1 MNYTIEELKEILLEN
16 DYPASNKK
24 LLDSVIKQ
32 LQNLTSEGKVAF
44 EKWCDDSVIELCK
57 GAKYEFFGFA
67 PIAAYYF
74 AKTTEIKTVRIVLS
88 AKLAGVPNEII
99 RERVRDLYV

>member
-32 LQNLTSEGKVAF
+32 LQNLTPEGKVAF
-44 EKWCDDSVIELCK
+44 EKWCDTRTLPSFDIEGVTVDYMKTYHQANDIAVIL
-57 GAKYEFFGFA
+57 
-67 PIAAYYF
+67 AY
-74 AKTTEIKTVRIVLS
+74 
-88 AKLAGVPNEII
+88 
-99 RERVRDLYV
+99 D